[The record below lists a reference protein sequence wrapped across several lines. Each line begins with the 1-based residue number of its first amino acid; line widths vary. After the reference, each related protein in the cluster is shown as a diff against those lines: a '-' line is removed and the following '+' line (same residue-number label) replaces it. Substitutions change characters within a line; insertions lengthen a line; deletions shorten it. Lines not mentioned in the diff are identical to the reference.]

1 MNIQKL
7 KTEAQNS
14 GVIHIEHLLSE
25 QQLVRAIQA
34 SQGHAQCFQSEQRY
48 FCKEKKCPWLT
59 DCKKLIAEWMR

>member
-7 KTEAQNS
+7 KIDAHNS
-14 GVIHIEHLLSE
+14 GVVRIEHLFSE

-48 FCKEKKCPWLT
+48 VCKKKKCQWSG